1 MKFNL
6 QTMSAL
12 RNLFFSLT
20 IGQRVTLRSIVES
33 RPIDPGNRF
42 VDSLVELGLVTS
54 PENGLIATEA
64 GRYCRKVILRRAAL
78 VDGVAWSQCVQIF
91 ASLTVPE
98 RIGLKSVLKGVPE
111 SVSRECLARL
121 QAIGLVAY
129 DGHTWQLTEN
139 GRAIAHFC

>member
-12 RNLFFSLT
+12 RNVFFSLT

-42 VDSLVELGLVTS
+42 VDSLVGLGLVTS

-64 GRYCRKVILRRAAL
+64 GKYV
-78 VDGVAWSQCVQIF
+78 
-91 ASLTVPE
+91 
-98 RIGLKSVLKGVPE
+98 
-111 SVSRECLARL
+111 ARL
-121 QAIGLVAY
+121 
-129 DGHTWQLTEN
+129 
-139 GRAIAHFC
+139 F